1 MFVCDECQRTI
12 YWQEDPVLLDFGK
25 RKCCQECWANS
36 PHVLVP
42 ASPHPNLIRVL
53 DQLYSDWRA
62 AVSED
67 PERAADFY
75 QKQYPDAWREVYRI
89 VTKEEWK

>member
-12 YWQEDPVLLDFGK
+12 YWQEDPVLLGVD

-36 PHVLVP
+36 HPGVLVP
-42 ASPHPNLIRVL
+42 ASPHPNLIKVL
-53 DQLYSDWRA
+53 DALYSDWRA

-67 PERAADFY
+67 PERAAHFY
-75 QKQYPDAWREVYRI
+75 QTQYPDAWREIYRM